1 MAQPLNRPDA
11 PENRASRPRLGP
23 RPLPLHLGLAALAW
37 QSSKAALPLLRT
49 GSLPWTAELA
59 QAADALRKDLAGTA
73 SEAVES
79 AVAREIERR
88 NHALIDGL
96 QAYRAH
102 PYRRDLSAPPAV
114 WQEGTSRL
122 LDYGPD
128 CGRSKKAAK
137 GTATSA
143 PVLVVPSL
151 INRAYIL
158 DLDAK
163 TSLLRWLAGRG
174 FRPFL
179 MDWDRPGVEE
189 RGFALSDYV
198 AGRLERAL
206 DHVLA
211 LTGRKPHLLGYCMGG
226 LLALALA
233 ARRGQDLRALALL
246 ATPWDFHADQ
256 AAQARLVAAS
266 LVSLD
271 PLMAL
276 QGELP
281 VDVIQGLFASL
292 DPLQVVRK
300 FVAFSSLETDDP
312 AALRFVAVEDW
323 LNDGVPLAA
332 PVARECLGGW
342 YGENVTAKGGWQID
356 GEAIVPQRVSIPSLC
371 ILPDQ
376 DRIVPPASAAALATS
391 LPGAKILQPAVGHVG
406 MIVSAVA
413 KRRVWRPLA
422 DWLAEA

>member
-1 MAQPLNRPDA
+1 MAQPLNRPGA
-11 PENRASRPRLGP
+11 PENRAARPRLGP

-59 QAADALRKDLAGTA
+59 QAADALRKDLAEIA
-73 SEAVES
+73 NEAVEA
-79 AVAREIERR
+79 AVAREIGRR
-88 NHALIDGL
+88 SHALIAGI

-102 PYRRDLSAPPAV
+102 PYRRNLGTPPTA

-122 LDYGPD
+122 LDYRPD
-128 CGRSKKAAK
+128 NRRSKKTAK
-137 GTATSA
+137 GSATSA

-158 DLDAK
+158 DLNAQ

-179 MDWDRPGVEE
+179 VDWGRPGAEE

-198 AGRLERAL
+198 AGRLDRAL

-256 AAQARLVAAS
+256 AAQARLVADS

-300 FVAFSSLETDDP
+300 FVAFSSLEPDDP
-312 AALRFVAVEDW
+312 GALRFVAVEDW

-356 GEAIVPQRVSIPSLC
+356 GEAIVPQRVSLPSLC

-376 DRIVPPASAAALATS
+376 DRIVPPASAAALAES
-391 LPGAKILQPAVGHVG
+391 LPGAKICQPAVGHVG

>member
-1 MAQPLNRPDA
+1 
-11 PENRASRPRLGP
+11 
-23 RPLPLHLGLAALAW
+23 
-37 QSSKAALPLLRT
+37 
-49 GSLPWTAELA
+49 
-59 QAADALRKDLAGTA
+59 
-73 SEAVES
+73 
-79 AVAREIERR
+79 
-88 NHALIDGL
+88 
-96 QAYRAH
+96 
-102 PYRRDLSAPPAV
+102 
-114 WQEGTSRL
+114 
-122 LDYGPD
+122 
-128 CGRSKKAAK
+128 
-137 GTATSA
+137 
-143 PVLVVPSL
+143 
-151 INRAYIL
+151 
-158 DLDAK
+158 
-163 TSLLRWLAGRG
+163 
-174 FRPFL
+174 
-179 MDWDRPGVEE
+179 
-189 RGFALSDYV
+189 
-198 AGRLERAL
+198 
-206 DHVLA
+206 
-211 LTGRKPHLLGYCMGG
+211 MGG

-233 ARRGQDLRALALL
+233 ARRGQGLRGLALL

-376 DRIVPPASAAALATS
+376 DRIVPPASAAALAES
-391 LPGAKILQPAVGHVG
+391 LPCAKICQPAVGHVG

-422 DWLAEA
+422 AIFRTSNPCTGVAQMLKKDQLCCNAASRAIAQDRADPRCLRCSSFTNSGDEGHDRCGNRKRGAHARGRVRRGFVIRTGELSGLGGDQGGAEARGSRPRRGR